1 MNIFEQRRQ
10 DYIAKRDAL
19 LDAKKIAI
27 ENKLKYYRELLEA
40 EKIPELDGINA
51 MISKLDELVDLEKSY
66 PFLEDAKVD
75 TEQIHNI
82 VEDEAKEIEHAEQID
97 EKQAEQTKTENAD
110 DVFAALKA
118 DVKSIHQDVM
128 NAAASRPGMTQIV
141 TPRRV

>member
-97 EKQAEQTKTENAD
+97 EKQCEQPTDTD
-110 DVFAALKA
+110 DAFAALKA

>member
-27 ENKLKYYRELLEA
+27 ENKMKYYRELLEA

-66 PFLEDAKVD
+66 PFLEDTKVD

-82 VEDEAKEIEHAEQID
+82 VEDEAKEIEQAEQID
-97 EKQAEQTKTENAD
+97 ETRYEQPTDTD
-110 DVFAALKA
+110 DAFAALKA